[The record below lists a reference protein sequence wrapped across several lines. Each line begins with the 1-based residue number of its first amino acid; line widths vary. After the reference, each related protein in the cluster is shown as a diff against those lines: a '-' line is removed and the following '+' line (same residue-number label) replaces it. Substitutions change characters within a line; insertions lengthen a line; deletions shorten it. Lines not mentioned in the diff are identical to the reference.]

1 MAELIYNISAGVA
14 LLAFLLS
21 FFRFLKGPSPAD
33 RIVALDVMTI
43 IGIGLIVFL
52 AATLG
57 RRMYIDVALVY
68 GFISFLG
75 VVAVARYL
83 EGGF

>member
-1 MAELIYNISAGVA
+1 MAEIIYNISAGIA
-14 LLAFLLS
+14 LLAFVMS
-21 FFRFLKGPSPAD
+21 FIRFLKGPSPAD

-52 AATLG
+52 SAHLG